1 MMKRFA
7 LAAAMLA
14 ATTVVTTIA
23 KPATA
28 NAQAAAPQAASVKLL
43 GYEARVPATWS
54 SKQAASNMRLAEYS
68 APGGAEVVV
77 YFFGASQGGSV
88 EANLARWKGQFTNP
102 NGGAVEEKVSHEK
115 NGAIAMTIAEYR
127 GTYARGVGAGSTAA
141 QALPNHILLA
151 VVAETPKGT
160 LFFQM
165 YGPVAAVEAQRSAY
179 LGFARSLK

>member
-1 MMKRFA
+1 MTKRSLVVAA
-7 LAAAMLA
+7 LIAAATLTA
-14 ATTVVTTIA
+14 PNSSGAQATTQQPST
-23 KPATA
+23 
-28 NAQAAAPQAASVKLL
+28 VKLL
-43 GYEARVPATWS
+43 DYEARVPASWKT
-54 SKQAASNMRLAEYS
+54 KQAASQMRLAEYS
-68 APGGAEVVV
+68 APAGAEVVV

-102 NGGAVEEKVSHEK
+102 NGGAVEEKVTHEK
-115 NGAIAMTIAEYR
+115 NGAIAMTVAEYR